1 MPSMRVFELA
11 KELNMPARQMIQKL
25 RSAGVPVSGN
35 FHELTEDQ
43 VSRVRNLIS
52 GKQSVGDAGL
62 RSRADGTRRVISS
75 RRSAEEP
82 QDTEEEPRV
91 ITISAKTQQD
101 QAEEDDNRPR
111 RRRRRKLEED
121 LEVEAESLTE
131 DSQEQTQTAEKVEDE
146 QKEEKAS
153 TPSEPEPVAEKPEPE
168 VDKEPEPVTPK
179 TAQKKVAPV
188 EEARPVTR
196 PDKIRTKAPAQPLQ
210 EQPKEIP
217 TKAKPDKKQD
227 KKRSKEA
234 EQPDQW
240 DKEESKKPAKRRVEF
255 GKGARKK
262 NVLDY
267 YSSSEMRG
275 PRKRKS
281 DRAKDRKG
289 DPGLVKGEEEA
300 KHVFNPRKKKIKIGN
315 QVTIGELAG
324 LIGIKATNIL
334 KKMMEEGTMATINQV
349 IPGETAALL
358 AADFDVEVE
367 LATFELE
374 DLLKEEEIE
383 ESDLENR
390 SPIVTIMGHVDHG
403 KTSLLDRIRSTRVAE
418 GEAGGITQHIG
429 AYHVEAGGQN
439 ITFLDTPGHEA
450 FTNMR
455 ARGAHCTDIVILVVA
470 ADDDVQP
477 QTIEAINH
485 AKAANVPII
494 VAINKIDRPQADIN
508 KIQQSLLE
516 HELIPENLGGSTI
529 FVNVSATRGDGVD
542 ELLEMIQLQAEVL
555 ELKSTSKGFSRGV
568 VIESKVRRGQ
578 GTMGTVL
585 VQRGMMKIGDYFVC
599 GVTHGR
605 VRSMFNEYG
614 KAKKEAGPSIPV
626 EISGWSDQPE
636 VGEQFITLEDERTAR
651 QIAEERTQ
659 QQKEKNVGK
668 QQKMQL
674 ENVFSQLDEQDQV
687 EIRLLIK
694 ADVQGSAEA
703 LQSSLEQLGNDKISV
718 NVIHSGVGNITTTD
732 ITLASASDAIVIAF
746 NVQVDAK
753 AKQLRSQEGVDV
765 RNYDIIYNA
774 LDDVKA
780 AMEGLLEPEIREEVV
795 GRLEVRQVFNSAKN
809 GMVFGGLVTEGRL
822 LRNDLARVL
831 RNGDN
836 LYEGTIISLKRFKD
850 DVREV
855 TNNHECGLVMDF
867 PEIQEGDVV
876 VAYQQ
881 VEEKA
886 TL

>member
-121 LEVEAESLTE
+121 LEVEAEALTE

-146 QKEEKAS
+146 QKEEKTTA
-153 TPSEPEPVAEKPEPE
+153 PSEPEPVAEKPEPE

-188 EEARPVTR
+188 EEVRQATR
-196 PDKIRTKAPAQPLQ
+196 PDKIRTKAPAQALQ

-508 KIQQSLLE
+508 KIQ
-516 HELIPENLGGSTI
+516 
-529 FVNVSATRGDGVD
+529 
-542 ELLEMIQLQAEVL
+542 
-555 ELKSTSKGFSRGV
+555 
-568 VIESKVRRGQ
+568 
-578 GTMGTVL
+578 VL

>member
-1 MPSMRVFELA
+1 
-11 KELNMPARQMIQKL
+11 
-25 RSAGVPVSGN
+25 
-35 FHELTEDQ
+35 
-43 VSRVRNLIS
+43 
-52 GKQSVGDAGL
+52 
-62 RSRADGTRRVISS
+62 
-75 RRSAEEP
+75 
-82 QDTEEEPRV
+82 
-91 ITISAKTQQD
+91 
-101 QAEEDDNRPR
+101 
-111 RRRRRKLEED
+111 
-121 LEVEAESLTE
+121 
-131 DSQEQTQTAEKVEDE
+131 
-146 QKEEKAS
+146 
-153 TPSEPEPVAEKPEPE
+153 
-168 VDKEPEPVTPK
+168 
-179 TAQKKVAPV
+179 
-188 EEARPVTR
+188 
-196 PDKIRTKAPAQPLQ
+196 
-210 EQPKEIP
+210 
-217 TKAKPDKKQD
+217 
-227 KKRSKEA
+227 
-234 EQPDQW
+234 
-240 DKEESKKPAKRRVEF
+240 
-255 GKGARKK
+255 
-262 NVLDY
+262 
-267 YSSSEMRG
+267 
-275 PRKRKS
+275 
-281 DRAKDRKG
+281 
-289 DPGLVKGEEEA
+289 
-300 KHVFNPRKKKIKIGN
+300 
-315 QVTIGELAG
+315 
-324 LIGIKATNIL
+324 
-334 KKMMEEGTMATINQV
+334 
-349 IPGETAALL
+349 
-358 AADFDVEVE
+358 
-367 LATFELE
+367 
-374 DLLKEEEIE
+374 
-383 ESDLENR
+383 
-390 SPIVTIMGHVDHG
+390 
-403 KTSLLDRIRSTRVAE
+403 
-418 GEAGGITQHIG
+418 
-429 AYHVEAGGQN
+429 
-439 ITFLDTPGHEA
+439 
-450 FTNMR
+450 
-455 ARGAHCTDIVILVVA
+455 
-470 ADDDVQP
+470 
-477 QTIEAINH
+477 
-485 AKAANVPII
+485 
-494 VAINKIDRPQADIN
+494 
-508 KIQQSLLE
+508 
-516 HELIPENLGGSTI
+516 
-529 FVNVSATRGDGVD
+529 
-542 ELLEMIQLQAEVL
+542 LQAEVL

>member
-25 RSAGVPVSGN
+25 RTAGVPVSGN
-35 FHELTEDQ
+35 FHELSEDQ

-75 RRSAEEP
+75 RRDLDES

-101 QAEEDDNRPR
+101 QPEEDESRPR

-121 LEVEAESLTE
+121 LESKDEVSKDETVEKIDSVEIVAEGNEEKTAELKQDLQAQEEIPEQEAIQKPENVESLRKGKPS
-131 DSQEQTQTAEKVEDE
+131 DSAVED
-146 QKEEKAS
+146 
-153 TPSEPEPVAEKPEPE
+153 
-168 VDKEPEPVTPK
+168 K
-179 TAQKKVAPV
+179 TVPAPV
-188 EEARPVTR
+188 EAKTESPSKNLKEKPQQSPPKAKTE
-196 PDKIRTKAPAQPLQ
+196 KKQEKKRTKGS
-210 EQPKEIP
+210 E
-217 TKAKPDKKQD
+217 
-227 KKRSKEA
+227 
-234 EQPDQW
+234 PDQW
-240 DKEESKKPAKRRVEF
+240 NEDSTKKPAKRRVEF
-255 GKGARKK
+255 NKGPRKK
-262 NVLDY
+262 NVLEY
-267 YSSSEMRG
+267 YSTSEMRG

-289 DPGLVKGEEEA
+289 DFGLPKGEDEA
-300 KHVFNPRKKKIKIGN
+300 RHVFNPRKKKIKIGN

-334 KKMMEEGTMATINQV
+334 KKMMEEGTMATINQI

-374 DLLKEEEIE
+374 DLLKEKDVEDSEL
-383 ESDLENR
+383 ESR

-429 AYHVEAGGQN
+429 AYHVEAGGQK

-470 ADDDVQP
+470 ADDNVQP

-494 VAINKIDRPQADIN
+494 VAINKIDRPQADIG

-516 HELIPENLGGSTI
+516 HELIPENLGGSTL

-542 ELLEMIQLQAEVL
+542 ELLEIIQLQAEVL
-555 ELKSTSKGFSRGV
+555 ELKSTSKGMSRGV
-568 VIESKVRRGQ
+568 TIESKVRRGQ

-585 VQRGMMKIGDYFVC
+585 VQRGLLKIGDYFVC
-599 GVTHGR
+599 GSTYGR

-614 KAKKEAGPSIPV
+614 KPKKEAGPSIPV

-636 VGEQFITLEDERTAR
+636 VGEQFIVIEDERTAR

-659 QQKEKNVGK
+659 QQKEQNVGK

-674 ENVFSQLDEQDQV
+674 DNIFSQLDDQEQV
-687 EIRLLIK
+687 ELRLLIK

-703 LQSSLEQLGNDKISV
+703 LQGSLDQLGDERITV
-718 NVIHSGVGNITTTD
+718 NVIHTGVGNITTTD

-746 NVQVDAK
+746 NVQVDSK

-822 LRNDLARVL
+822 LRNDIARVL

-836 LYEGTIISLKRFKD
+836 LYEGNIISLKRFKD

-867 PEIQEGDVV
+867 PEVQEGDVV
-876 VAYQQ
+876 VAFQQ
-881 VEEKA
+881 IEEKA

>member
-1 MPSMRVFELA
+1 M
-11 KELNMPARQMIQKL
+11 
-25 RSAGVPVSGN
+25 
-35 FHELTEDQ
+35 
-43 VSRVRNLIS
+43 
-52 GKQSVGDAGL
+52 
-62 RSRADGTRRVISS
+62 
-75 RRSAEEP
+75 
-82 QDTEEEPRV
+82 
-91 ITISAKTQQD
+91 
-101 QAEEDDNRPR
+101 
-111 RRRRRKLEED
+111 
-121 LEVEAESLTE
+121 
-131 DSQEQTQTAEKVEDE
+131 
-146 QKEEKAS
+146 
-153 TPSEPEPVAEKPEPE
+153 
-168 VDKEPEPVTPK
+168 
-179 TAQKKVAPV
+179 
-188 EEARPVTR
+188 
-196 PDKIRTKAPAQPLQ
+196 
-210 EQPKEIP
+210 
-217 TKAKPDKKQD
+217 
-227 KKRSKEA
+227 
-234 EQPDQW
+234 
-240 DKEESKKPAKRRVEF
+240 
-255 GKGARKK
+255 
-262 NVLDY
+262 
-267 YSSSEMRG
+267 
-275 PRKRKS
+275 
-281 DRAKDRKG
+281 
-289 DPGLVKGEEEA
+289 
-300 KHVFNPRKKKIKIGN
+300 
-315 QVTIGELAG
+315 
-324 LIGIKATNIL
+324 
-334 KKMMEEGTMATINQV
+334 
-349 IPGETAALL
+349 
-358 AADFDVEVE
+358 
-367 LATFELE
+367 
-374 DLLKEEEIE
+374 
-383 ESDLENR
+383 
-390 SPIVTIMGHVDHG
+390 
-403 KTSLLDRIRSTRVAE
+403 
-418 GEAGGITQHIG
+418 
-429 AYHVEAGGQN
+429 
-439 ITFLDTPGHEA
+439 
-450 FTNMR
+450 
-455 ARGAHCTDIVILVVA
+455 ILVVA

-555 ELKSTSKGFSRGV
+555 ELKSTSKGFTRGV

-585 VQRGMMKIGDYFVC
+585 VQRGMMKIGDYFVS

-614 KAKKEAGPSIPV
+614 KAKNEAGPSIPV

-636 VGEQFITLEDERTAR
+636 VGEQFITLDDERTAR

-732 ITLASASDAIVIAF
+732 ITLASASNAIVIAF